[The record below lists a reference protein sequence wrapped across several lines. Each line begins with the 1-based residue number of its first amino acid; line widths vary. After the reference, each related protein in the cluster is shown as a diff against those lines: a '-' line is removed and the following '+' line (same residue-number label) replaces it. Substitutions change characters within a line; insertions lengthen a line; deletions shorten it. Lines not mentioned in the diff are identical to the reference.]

1 MSSPIPPFS
10 ELPLRNGDPPYSAWG
25 LYGSDD
31 ERGTLNR
38 LTKDIVL
45 QAKEE
50 IQTGETISLNL
61 PLDALAKS
69 NVIGRQGFEMKQYAK
84 LPRIVCDDVWTFNSQ
99 GSTQW
104 DGLRHWAD
112 QKTGQ
117 FYNDRTLD
125 DFFNEDKSIRSN
137 VNGIQNWEKTGI
149 VGRGI
154 LLDFERW
161 RRVKKIDFN
170 PLPLSPHPITL
181 DQLKEVAKFQE
192 TEIKFG
198 DILFIRTGFNPAYQK
213 LSLED
218 KAKIGTLW
226 QSSGI
231 VQSEE
236 TLEWIWNNFSAVAG
250 DGITFEV
257 WRKCISRT
265 RCNSLQCLVLTGETA
280 SKQDWYMHD
289 VLLAGWGMPLGE
301 LFDLERAAE
310 YCEKINRWS
319 FFVSSEVCSILLG
332 HVVHC

>member
-1 MSSPIPPFS
+1 MSTPIPSFS
-10 ELPLRNGDPPYSAWG
+10 TLPLRKGDPRYSAWG
-25 LYGSDD
+25 LYGPDD

-38 LTKDIVL
+38 LTKDLVL
-45 QAKEE
+45 QAKQE

-69 NVIGRQGFEMKQYAK
+69 KVVGRQGFEMKQYAK
-84 LPRIVCDDVWTFNSQ
+84 HPRVVCDCVWTFNSQ

-104 DGLRHWAD
+104 DGLRHWAY
-112 QKTGQ
+112 QETGQ
-117 FYNDRTLD
+117 FYNGRTLD
-125 DFFNEDKSIRSN
+125 DFFNEDKSIKST
-137 VNGIQNWEKTGI
+137 VNGIQNWERNGI

-161 RRVKKIDFN
+161 RRIKQIDFN

-181 DQLKEVAKFQE
+181 DQLKEVAEFQE

-198 DILFIRTGFNPAYQK
+198 DILFIRTGFKPAYQH

-218 KAKIGTLW
+218 KAKMGTLW
-226 QSSGI
+226 QSSGL

-257 WRKCISRT
+257 WRKCLIQGPAVISF
-265 RCNSLQCLVLTGETA
+265 NDA
-280 SKQDWYMHD
+280 
-289 VLLAGWGMPLGE
+289 
-301 LFDLERAAE
+301 
-310 YCEKINRWS
+310 
-319 FFVSSEVCSILLG
+319 
-332 HVVHC
+332 